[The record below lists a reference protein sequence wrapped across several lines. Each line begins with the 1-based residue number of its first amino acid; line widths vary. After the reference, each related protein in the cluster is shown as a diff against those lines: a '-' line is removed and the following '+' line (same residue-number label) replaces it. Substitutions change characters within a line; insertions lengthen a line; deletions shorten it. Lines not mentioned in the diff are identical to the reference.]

1 MSPLT
6 ELTEYILREIAVEH
20 GKESLEPDENLLT
33 QGLIDSMGILK
44 LVSFIESNFGI
55 KVDNE
60 DIVPE
65 NFETL
70 NDMSRFVGKKTN
82 K

>member
-1 MSPLT
+1 MSPLAD
-6 ELTEYILREIAVEH
+6 LTKFILHEIAVEH

-33 QGLIDSMGILK
+33 QGLIDSIGILK
-44 LVSFIESNFGI
+44 LVSFIESHFGI
-55 KVDNE
+55 KVENE

-70 NDMSRFVGKKTN
+70 NDMSRFVEKKAN
-82 K
+82 R

>member
-1 MSPLT
+1 MNSLADLAKFILH
-6 ELTEYILREIAVEH
+6 ELAVDH
-20 GKESLEPDENLLT
+20 GKDSLEPDENLLT
-33 QGLIDSMGILK
+33 QGIIDSMGILK

-55 KVDNE
+55 KVENE
-60 DIVPE
+60 DLVPD

-70 NDMSRFVGKKTN
+70 HDINRFVEKKMN

>member
-20 GKESLEPDENLLT
+20 GKESLESDENLLS

-70 NDMSRFVGKKTN
+70 NDMSRFVEKKKN

>member
-1 MSPLT
+1 MSPLAD
-6 ELTEYILREIAVEH
+6 LTKYILREIAVEH

-44 LVSFIESNFGI
+44 LVAFIESTFGI
-55 KVDNE
+55 KVENE

-70 NDMSRFVGKKTN
+70 NDMSRFVEKKAS

>member
-20 GKESLEPDENLLT
+20 GKESLEADENLLT

-44 LVSFIESNFGI
+44 LVSFIESHFGI

-70 NDMSRFVGKKTN
+70 SDMSRFVEKKTN